1 VSLSQQIS
9 EPARAGVPEP
19 DGAPSARPG
28 LWHGARLHGRGE
40 WLTFLGPGALWL
52 AVVAWIPY
60 LRERIAFISAA
71 IWGLLILA
79 AFVAWGAALSLA
91 LGRRE
96 RRGWGFH
103 GTVGMAVALFV
114 GGALSVVHLVSVGA
128 IVVFLA
134 LGVFGW
140 GYLAAHLEGPLR
152 LGAALR
158 GLVDRKRWPLLLYG
172 FVLAV
177 FAFVMALQYLGSVTF
192 PTFNTWDDN
201 MAYREFVRQFLDT
214 GTLREAYSY
223 RRIATYGGQ
232 SYLQAIVLALSDRD
246 RLHILDNGLCALL
259 MFGLATGF
267 RTANAWARRV
277 AVVAGGLLAATLPH
291 TPANLGSE
299 LSGVVFFLALFR
311 LFDDEGFE
319 NAEPRSNALL
329 AGLLAAAVCT
339 LRQNYI
345 AAAFALIGFVYA
357 GLILWPGA
365 RTRREWVRQAAS
377 AFGALVF
384 FLLPWMVL
392 CLWAVGTAFYP
403 LFKGN
408 LNHEFGILGHVTPAE
423 ELRWSIEN
431 LFYQTRVIKAL
442 YLMYA
447 AAIALPMTRRNRAVH
462 AFFFCCVFSFALMM
476 HFFRAFH
483 DANSI
488 SRYYL
493 SFTVAFA
500 FAAIQRA
507 LAGLGARGRTLRL
520 ALPGAA
526 VATFAVLWQFATTA
540 EVLQRRLTDDI
551 DLAEQVFGHRGPPL
565 IGTIPIQELYTRLQ
579 RSVPET
585 APLLV
590 MLDHTYL
597 LDFKRNPISDYD
609 HPGTMGPGPKP
620 PAFQGPEPWAA
631 YMLSQGIRYVA
642 YQIGPSSAE
651 YRRGTWDARAA
662 IVIDHT
668 GRNGFYKI
676 QARFE
681 LDAFDTF
688 EALTKTRKKLFSD
701 GEYHVIDLATRI

>member
-1 VSLSQQIS
+1 MMRRLNFFEQ
-9 EPARAGVPEP
+9 R
-19 DGAPSARPG
+19 
-28 LWHGARLHGRGE
+28 GARLAGGDAYA
-40 WLTFLGPGALWL
+40 TFLAPGVVWLALTALVAVLRNQVAFVAAALWG
-52 AVVAWIPY
+52 V
-60 LRERIAFISAA
+60 
-71 IWGLLILA
+71 LILA
-79 AFVAWGAALSLA
+79 SFIAWGAALSLA

-103 GTVGMAVALFV
+103 GTVGMAFAVFV
-114 GGALSVVHLVSVGA
+114 GGVLSVVHLVSVGV
-128 IVVFLA
+128 IVAYLA

-140 GYLAAHLEGPLR
+140 GYLRARLEGPLR
-152 LGAALR
+152 LRAMLR
-158 GLVDRKRWPLLLYG
+158 RLLDPRRRTHFLFG
-172 FVLAV
+172 FVLLV
-177 FAFVMALQYLGSVTF
+177 FATSIALQYLGSVTF
-192 PTFNTWDDN
+192 PTFNLWDDN

-214 GTLREAYSY
+214 GTLRESFSY

-246 RLHILDNGLCALL
+246 RLHLLDNGMCAVL

-267 RTANAWARRV
+267 QTASSRARRV
-277 AVVAGGLLAATLPH
+277 AVVGGGLLAATLPH

-319 NAEPRSNALL
+319 DADPRSSAIL

-339 LRQNYI
+339 LRQNYLAPAFLFI
-345 AAAFALIGFVYA
+345 AFVYG
-357 GLILWPGA
+357 GLVIWPGA
-365 RTRREWVRQAAS
+365 RTPREWARRALW
-377 AFGALVF
+377 AFGAF
-384 FLLPWMVL
+384 GAFLLPWMVL
-392 CLWAVGTAFYP
+392 ALVTVGTPLYP
-403 LFKGN
+403 VIKGN
-408 LNHEFGILGHVTPAE
+408 LNPEFGIIGVVPPVE

-442 YLMYA
+442 YLLYGVA
-447 AAIALPMTRRNRAVH
+447 LLLPMTRRNRAIH
-462 AFFFCCVFSFALMM
+462 AFFLCSAVSFALMM

-500 FAAIQRA
+500 IAVVQRA
-507 LAGLGARGRTLRL
+507 LAGLGSGGRLRF
-520 ALPGAA
+520 ALPGAMA
-526 VATFAVLWQFATTA
+526 AIFALGWQFTTTA
-540 EVLQRRLTDDI
+540 ETLEHRLIDDI
-551 DLAEQVFGHRGPPL
+551 NLAEDVFSHRGPPI
-565 IGTIPIQELYTRLQ
+565 IGAIPIQDFYTKLQ
-579 RSVPET
+579 RTVPEK

-609 HPGTMGPGPKP
+609 HPGVMGPGPRP
-620 PAFQGPEPWAA
+620 PAFKGPEAWAA

-642 YQIGPSSAE
+642 FQVGASSPE
-651 YRRGTWDARAA
+651 YKRSTWETRNA
-662 IVIDHT
+662 IVLDKT

-681 LDAFDTF
+681 LDAFDTL
-688 EALTKTRKKLFSD
+688 EALAKTRKHLFSD
-701 GEYHVIDLATRI
+701 GEFHVIDLATRV

>member
-1 VSLSQQIS
+1 MSLSQEI
-9 EPARAGVPEP
+9 PETP
-19 DGAPSARPG
+19 RR
-28 LWHGARLHGRGE
+28 ARLDGRGA
-40 WLTFLGPGALWL
+40 WATFLTPGAVWL
-52 AVVAWIPY
+52 ALAALVQL
-60 LRERIAFISAA
+60 LRER
-71 IWGLLILA
+71 L
-79 AFVAWGAALSLA
+79 AFVAAALWGVLIIASFIAWGAGVSLA

-103 GTVGMAVALFV
+103 GTVGMAFALFA
-114 GGALSVVHLVSVGA
+114 GGVLSVVHLVSVGA
-128 IVVFLA
+128 IVGFLA

-140 GYLAAHLEGPLR
+140 GYLAARLEGPPR

-158 GLVDRKRWPLLLYG
+158 GLVARKRWPLLLYA
-172 FVLAV
+172 LILTV
-177 FAFVMALQYLGSVTF
+177 FAVAVGLQYLGSVTF

-201 MAYREFVRQFLDT
+201 MAYREFARQFLDT
-214 GTLREAYSY
+214 GTLRESFSY

-246 RLHILDNGLCALL
+246 RLHLLDNGICAVL
-259 MFGLATGF
+259 MFGLAIGF
-267 RTANAWARRV
+267 RTANTWARRLAIV
-277 AVVAGGLLAATLPH
+277 GGGLLAAALPH

-311 LFDDEGFE
+311 LYDDEGFE
-319 NAEPRSNALL
+319 GADPRSNALL

-345 AAAFALIGFVYA
+345 APAVALIGFTYL
-357 GLILWPGA
+357 GLYLSPGA
-365 RTRREWVRQAAS
+365 RTPRDWVRQAAR
-377 AFGALVF
+377 AFGAFAV
-384 FLLPWMVL
+384 FLLPWMILALVT
-392 CLWAVGTAFYP
+392 VGTAFYP
-403 LFKGN
+403 VFKGN
-408 LNHEFGILGHVTPAE
+408 LNPEFAILGHVTPAE

-431 LFYQTRVIKAL
+431 IFYQSRVIKPL
-442 YLMYA
+442 YLMFA
-447 AAIALPMTRRNRAVH
+447 AVLVLPMTRRNRAIH
-462 AFFFCCVFSFALMM
+462 AFFLSSALSFALMM

-500 FAAIQRA
+500 FAAVQRA
-507 LAGLGARGRTLRL
+507 LAGLSSGRRLRA
-520 ALPGAA
+520 ALPGAMLA
-526 VATFAVLWQFATTA
+526 IFALMYHLATTG
-540 EVLQRRLTDDI
+540 EVLQHRLTDDI
-551 DLAEQVFGHRGPPL
+551 DLGEQVFNHVGPPI
-565 IGTIPIQELYTRLQ
+565 IGKIPVQEQYTRLQ
-579 RSVPET
+579 STVPEK

-609 HPGTMGPGPKP
+609 HPGVMGPGSKP
-620 PAFQGPEPWAA
+620 PAFKGPEAWAA

-651 YRRGTWDARAA
+651 YKRSTWDARNA

-681 LDAFDTF
+681 LDAFDTL
-688 EALTKTRKKLFSD
+688 EALTKTRKSVFNE
-701 GEYHVIDLATRI
+701 GELHVIDLATRT